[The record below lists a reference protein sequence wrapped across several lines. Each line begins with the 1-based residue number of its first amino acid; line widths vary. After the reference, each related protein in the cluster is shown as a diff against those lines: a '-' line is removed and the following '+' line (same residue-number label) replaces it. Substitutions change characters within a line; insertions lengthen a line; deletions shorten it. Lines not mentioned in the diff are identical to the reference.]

1 MFNNALNT
9 NNLLQNHSTNNN
21 LNNISGS
28 NDKHHTINA
37 NLNINNNY
45 YSNGSNF
52 SSYGT
57 NLLFGN
63 QNHSSRGLSSVPFD
77 AVSSHTPAGG
87 INNNFEGGDKNN

>member
-1 MFNNALNT
+1 MFNNSLNT
-9 NNLLQNHSTNNN
+9 NNLLQNNNN
-21 LNNISGS
+21 NNSSSNGGGGS

-87 INNNFEGGDKNN
+87 I